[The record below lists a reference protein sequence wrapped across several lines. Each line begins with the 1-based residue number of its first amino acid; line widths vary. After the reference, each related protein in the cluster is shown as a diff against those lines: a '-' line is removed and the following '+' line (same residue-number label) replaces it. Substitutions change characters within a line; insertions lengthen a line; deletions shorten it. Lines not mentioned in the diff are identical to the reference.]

1 MNINK
6 FTQYSFFIKPKHVKT
21 STELC
26 KKSKNCKESK
36 EAKVGV
42 YMCLLKIRIII
53 IDYLKL
59 MVNNRYNI

>member
-1 MNINK
+1 MLK
-6 FTQYSFFIKPKHVKT
+6 LQRSSV
-21 STELC
+21 